1 MYLHGQ
7 ITADE
12 TSRQPRPPPE
22 PPVTPRTPRT
32 ARQTGLQSS
41 LRVDKAPH
49 PAGRS
54 NAPRGDTVA
63 AVPPHPAGRGDAP
76 CGDAVAAAM
85 SHPAGRGD
93 APRGD
98 TVAAAV
104 LHSAGRGSAPRGDAV
119 TAAAPRGHTQKRSP
133 PTAADEV
140 TVGGVADHDGEQHTT
155 STASKR
161 MRSTYLEVR

>member
-85 SHPAGRGD
+85 SHPASRGD

-98 TVAAAV
+98 AVA
-104 LHSAGRGSAPRGDAV
+104 
-119 TAAAPRGHTQKRSP
+119 AAAPRGHTQKRSP

>member
-1 MYLHGQ
+1 VYLHGQ

-85 SHPAGRGD
+85 SHPASRGD

-98 TVAAAV
+98 TVA
-104 LHSAGRGSAPRGDAV
+104 
-119 TAAAPRGHTQKRSP
+119 AAAPRGHTQKRSP

>member
-85 SHPAGRGD
+85 SHPASRGD

-98 TVAAAV
+98 TVA
-104 LHSAGRGSAPRGDAV
+104 
-119 TAAAPRGHTQKRSP
+119 AAAPRGHTQKRSP